1 MKKNYKFEISSLQH
15 QVHELNKQK
24 LNLAQKFTELITDDI
39 FVSSLQDLLNNKKL
53 LIEKANEMIRRN
65 RNEYIKEAAN
75 WLAPIINARKENLNK
90 YSNVGELLDNEFIG
104 LLYTRK
110 YSEGFEDL
118 TRKWLDKQLDL
129 VFDELFS
136 NANVPKSVQKFFDV
150 FIKDKDDPLF
160 EGINS
165 SKELE
170 PVE

>member
-1 MKKNYKFEISSLQH
+1 
-15 QVHELNKQK
+15 
-24 LNLAQKFTELITDDI
+24 
-39 FVSSLQDLLNNKKL
+39 
-53 LIEKANEMIRRN
+53 MIRRN

-110 YSEGFEDL
+110 YSEDFEDL

-165 SKELE
+165 SKELFKIMLLSSFGNTHSKLPYE
-170 PVE
+170 LMDIVNKMDFTSITNIAEG